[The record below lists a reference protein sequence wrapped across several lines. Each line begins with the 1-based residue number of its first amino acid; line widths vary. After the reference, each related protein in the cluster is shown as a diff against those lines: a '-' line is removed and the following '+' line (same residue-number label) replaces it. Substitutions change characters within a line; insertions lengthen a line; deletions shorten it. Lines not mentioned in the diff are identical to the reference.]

1 MKFIYTFF
9 ITTFLCLGFG
19 KATAQTVPAGLDT
32 LLTRALDSMHLVL
45 QNKGMGAAVVLSD
58 GTVWTG
64 AAGISSE
71 WPPVDVNTS
80 HIFNI
85 GSVNKTITAAAILQ
99 MVDDGLLA
107 LNDSLHSWLDTFQYI
122 NPNITIRQL
131 LRHQS
136 GIFDV
141 IGAQDYQPVMAADQD
156 SVWQLADVITTFIE
170 PALFAPGAAFSYSNT
185 NYMLLGLI
193 IETVSGMPYHEDI
206 RERFLGPL
214 ALTSFNIPPYEPYT
228 EPVAHVWLDT
238 TGDGVPDDAHDFFS
252 NWDSWFSSAGPA
264 GSYFSTPA
272 DVANWMHIL
281 MRGDLLSPAMMTSM
295 KSTVTTPFPG
305 GTKYGLGIMERN
317 ILNQK
322 AWGHGGDAGYS
333 ASVWYFPG
341 KDISIAVL
349 NNDGAKNSWTLIP
362 TVSALLK
369 SYEVYLAQSTTAKE
383 PMPALFEGTT
393 FPNPFV
399 ESFLVDA
406 KLPEGASEIHFQLT
420 DASGRQVSEK
430 TFAASVGE
438 QRFVLNGLGELS
450 PGTYFLSGILDG
462 ITLSGQK
469 VLVKSE

>member
-1 MKFIYTFF
+1 M
-9 ITTFLCLGFG
+9 
-19 KATAQTVPAGLDT
+19 
-32 LLTRALDSMHLVL
+32 
-45 QNKGMGAAVVLSD
+45 
-58 GTVWTG
+58 
-64 AAGISSE
+64 
-71 WPPVDVNTS
+71 
-80 HIFNI
+80 
-85 GSVNKTITAAAILQ
+85 
-99 MVDDGLLA
+99 
-107 LNDSLHSWLDTFQYI
+107 
-122 NPNITIRQL
+122 
-131 LRHQS
+131 
-136 GIFDV
+136 
-141 IGAQDYQPVMAADQD
+141 
-156 SVWQLADVITTFIE
+156 
-170 PALFAPGAAFSYSNT
+170 
-185 NYMLLGLI
+185 
-193 IETVSGMPYHEDI
+193 
-206 RERFLGPL
+206 
-214 ALTSFNIPPYEPYT
+214 
-228 EPVAHVWLDT
+228 WLDT